1 MMLTKN
7 EILATLI
14 CSIVT
19 VELFMTIALFEVVD
33 FKRQSKIFGSND
45 YLVVKS
51 KQFKN
56 SNYKEGISNFSLKEI
71 NKKNSLYQHI
81 YSLSAYLSRGFRY
94 EKNASL
100 EQVGDQ
106 ILSLLRLPSNTNQIP
121 MSKIKQKTALVI
133 DRPVKDKFHTDLVKN
148 VYTTTP
154 DTLQRS
160 LSKLV
165 KDISIEVVI
174 LTHST
179 FLDLSDSSKIR
190 KLVTPVLSGKA
201 DLVGS
206 TIVDKQ
212 GKWKLGCYLK
222 KVLWFQYRIYEGY
235 DLKPGNKEDGYLD
248 CDYIAGAFAIRKNIL
263 TEFLASRKKLSPN
276 YAHLFSFMTAKNMVI
291 KLCVSCVSSQQTN
304 AETLFPYNRVAFT
317 DFLVTNK
324 LSKFI
329 PPDNNALELGCSQA
343 KFTCWPIKGKGILI
357 SKCCIKELDD
367 LLISTLKECDLR
379 RWYYTLVSGTLVG
392 SMKLEQTL
400 PWELDH
406 DVQLEANKLLLLK
419 ELSRHF
425 RTKYGYSF
433 VYELNGVFPKCVKNK
448 GYICGWIGIKSTHWR
463 LEVPGRSTLFSDI
476 NRYGADVT
484 QATSYPN
491 SRVKTNTT
499 LTLMSGYWT
508 KSVSSPGNYIR
519 LKYGR
524 NCLKHVKHIYSNHL
538 SHDSNY
544 LKRKVFK
551 WETCARPGYHACN
564 SELPADG
571 NLGYRDV
578 WV

>member
-1 MMLTKN
+1 MMLKRN
-7 EILATLI
+7 EIFATFT
-14 CSIVT
+14 CSIVA
-19 VELFMTIALFEVVD
+19 VELFMIIGSMEVLD
-33 FKRQSKIFGSND
+33 FKGEPKIFGGNHD
-45 YLVVKS
+45 YD
-51 KQFKN
+51 QEYD
-56 SNYKEGISNFSLKEI
+56 YK
-71 NKKNSLYQHI
+71 HI

-100 EQVGDQ
+100 EQVGDK
-106 ILSLLRLPSNTNQIP
+106 ILSLLRLPSNTNQIS
-121 MSKIKQKTALVI
+121 MSEIKQKTALVI
-133 DRPVKDKFHTDLVKN
+133 ERSVSDKFHTDLVKN
-148 VYTTTP
+148 IYTTTP

-160 LSKLV
+160 LTTLV
-165 KDISIEVVI
+165 KNISIEVVI

-179 FLDLSDSSKIR
+179 FLDLSDLSKIR
-190 KLVTPVLSGKA
+190 KLVTPVLSRKA

-248 CDYIAGAFAIRKNIL
+248 CDYIAGAFAIRKDIL

-329 PPDNNALELGCSQA
+329 PPDNNALELDCSKA
-343 KFTCWPIKGKGILI
+343 KLSCWPIKGKGILI

-367 LLISTLKECDLR
+367 LLINTLKECDLK
-379 RWYYTLVSGTLVG
+379 RWYYTLMAGTLID
-392 SMKLEQTL
+392 STKLEQTV

-406 DVQLEANKLLLLK
+406 DFHLEANKLLLLK
-419 ELSRHF
+419 NLSRHF

-433 VYELNGVFPKCVKNK
+433 VYQLDGVFPKCVKSK
-448 GYICGWIGIKSTHWR
+448 GYVCGWIGIKSNNWR
-463 LEVPGRSTLFSDI
+463 MEVPGYSTLYSDI
-476 NRYGADVT
+476 NRFGADVT
-484 QATSYPN
+484 QTTSYRN
-491 SRVKTNTT
+491 SRVKTNAT
-499 LTLMSGYWT
+499 LSLMSGYWS
-508 KSVSSPGNYIR
+508 KSVSSPGNFIR
-519 LKYGR
+519 MKYGT
-524 NCLKHVKHIYSNHL
+524 NCLKHVKHIYSNKL

-544 LKRKVFK
+544 LNRKVFK
-551 WETCARPGYHACN
+551 WETCSHPGYHACN
-564 SELPADG
+564 SELPVDG
-571 NLGYRDV
+571 NLGYREV